1 MHQAFNIEVRN
12 LVVAEIL
19 LIVLRGRV
27 GLLANP
33 SLRDIQYLPLLP
45 DALAHEL
52 V

>member
-12 LVVAEIL
+12 LGVAEML

-27 GLLANP
+27 RPLTDP
-33 SLRDIQYLPLLP
+33 SLGDIQYLPLLP